1 MLDLVLQKVKAVKT
15 IEQDIYVMLVSM
27 FPTII
32 APALEIIDHGRITKL
47 VCQKSK
53 RHFYMI
59 KDPGTTNNIPQ
70 ANRKNESRD
79 VVASDDQANTHLV
92 YGEFCFSYFFA
103 KECLSLSESGSAAL
117 SKYILAV
124 KIAEA
129 LSNTEDISGASPPGV
144 IVVKEID
151 DRDFAPLLL

>member
-1 MLDLVLQKVKAVKT
+1 
-15 IEQDIYVMLVSM
+15 MLVSM
-27 FPTII
+27 FPTVI

-47 VCQKSK
+47 VCLKSK

-59 KDPGTTNNIPQ
+59 KDPGSTSSAVHQ

>member
-1 MLDLVLQKVKAVKT
+1 MLDLVLQKVKEVKT

-59 KDPGTTNNIPQ
+59 KDPGANNVAQ

-79 VVASDDQANTHLV
+79 VVASDD
-92 YGEFCFSYFFA
+92 
-103 KECLSLSESGSAAL
+103 
-117 SKYILAV
+117 
-124 KIAEA
+124 
-129 LSNTEDISGASPPGV
+129 
-144 IVVKEID
+144 
-151 DRDFAPLLL
+151 